1 MVITVVFHIVQN
13 QIAAIRHTA
22 NLPKDSRRFRHS
34 RDRRRGNAES
44 RQDNPALAF
53 LLLVCQNCPVFLPE
67 RFHAVTLQNS
77 QRNRRALQAA
87 RRCAHNMDI
96 RRQFQPA
103 KRTRTRFTCANH
115 QHAAACNPAVQG
127 ISLRLRQSG
136 KINAVC
142 HNHTEIFHQRLAGR
156 KSFPIKKIRSI
167 KSRCLHLIRTLRH
180 HARQNLHILRA
191 FA

>member
-77 QRNRRALQAA
+77 QRNRRALQTAC
-87 RRCAHNMDI
+87 RCTRNMDV

-127 ISLRLRQSG
+127 ISLRLCQSG
-136 KINAVC
+136 KINAVR

-156 KSFPIKKIRSI
+156 KAFPVKKIRSI
-167 KSRCLHLIRTLRH
+167 IELRICSICIRRH
-180 HARQNLHILRA
+180 HARQNLHILGT